1 MELKSKGKG
10 IINRMSLGLD
20 GTAQQL
26 EGLVSYNNT
35 SLLNQVEN
43 KISNLQQQL
52 KEQLELQELL
62 INNPEFVRIFNLLL
76 RRY

>member
-1 MELKSKGKG
+1 
-10 IINRMSLGLD
+10 MSLGLD
-20 GTAQQL
+20 GATQQL

>member
-1 MELKSKGKG
+1 
-10 IINRMSLGLD
+10 MSLGLD

-26 EGLVSYNNT
+26 EGLVSYNHT

>member
-1 MELKSKGKG
+1 MP
-10 IINRMSLGLD
+10 LGLD
-20 GTAQQL
+20 GPIQQL

>member
-1 MELKSKGKG
+1 MKLKSKGKG

-20 GTAQQL
+20 GTVQQF
-26 EGLVSYNNT
+26 EGLVSYNHT

>member
-1 MELKSKGKG
+1 
-10 IINRMSLGLD
+10 MSLGLD
-20 GTAQQL
+20 GAAQQL